1 MPLGNVDNPHV
12 ELIDDA
18 NGPRNGRE
26 KSKMSIEHTIETT
39 GATQGA
45 TFETAEQVRDY
56 MTVEN
61 ITEMFDDCSFTQ
73 DELDRAA
80 ESMIADMGLKK

>member
-1 MPLGNVDNPHV
+1 M
-12 ELIDDA
+12 
-18 NGPRNGRE
+18 
-26 KSKMSIEHTIETT
+26 IERIIEIT
-39 GATQGA
+39 GAMNGA

-80 ESMIADMGLKK
+80 EYMIANLVHLA